1 VLTDPHHLN
10 IDLGPDGKRD
20 AQNPL
25 LLLYLISKDS
35 KAKGDQPSDPILQQR
50 IDLFRFVDTR
60 KTDVLGI
67 GILFPLSEFEDD
79 HYIGQ

>member
-1 VLTDPHHLN
+1 
-10 IDLGPDGKRD
+10 
-20 AQNPL
+20 

-35 KAKGDQPSDPILQQR
+35 KAKGDQASDPILQQR
-50 IDLFRFVDTR
+50 IDLFRFVDT
-60 KTDVLGI
+60 KKIDVLGI